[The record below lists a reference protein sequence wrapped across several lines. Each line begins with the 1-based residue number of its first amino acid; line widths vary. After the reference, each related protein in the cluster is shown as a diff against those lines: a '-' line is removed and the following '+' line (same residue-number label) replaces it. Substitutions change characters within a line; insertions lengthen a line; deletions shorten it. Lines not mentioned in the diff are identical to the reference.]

1 MWHLIYFQDA
11 PLPELRNVSG
21 CNLCPLAWPQTWM
34 VHHWLSVST
43 DPLEIQ
49 IDFDFKQFYKITW
62 HRVEIEQS
70 TIKKMYYHNL
80 PFKPTSTL
88 CLKYF

>member
-1 MWHLIYFQDA
+1 MAKKVYFIEDNTCSKTMWHPIYFQDA
-11 PLPELRNVSG
+11 PLPEPRSVSG

-34 VHHWLSVST
+34 VHHSLSVSS

-49 IDFDFKQFYKITW
+49 TAFDFKQFYKTTW

-70 TIKKMYYHNL
+70 TIKL
-80 PFKPTSTL
+80 LS
-88 CLKYF
+88 